1 MDEETTSVVM
11 FGSFSSLLT
20 RFPSMYSLINNNTN
34 RDVILSREEE
44 ENGCEGEE
52 AFLLFLCGVF
62 AHDTKMSVKSY

>member
-1 MDEETTSVVM
+1 M

-20 RFPSMYSLINNNTN
+20 RFLSMYSLINNNTN

-52 AFLLFLCGVF
+52 ERFSFVF
-62 AHDTKMSVKSY
+62 VWSFCSR

>member
-1 MDEETTSVVM
+1 VDKETTSVVM

-20 RFPSMYSLINNNTN
+20 RFLSMYSLINNNTN

-52 AFLLFLCGVF
+52 ELFFCFCVEFLL
-62 AHDTKMSVKSY
+62 TIK